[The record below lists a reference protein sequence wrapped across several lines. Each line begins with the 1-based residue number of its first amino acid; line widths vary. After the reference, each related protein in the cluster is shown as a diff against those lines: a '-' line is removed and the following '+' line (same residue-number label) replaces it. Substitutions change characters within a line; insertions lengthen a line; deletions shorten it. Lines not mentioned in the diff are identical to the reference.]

1 LVRAVACLTIL
12 NPINTTSEIHIK
24 SINTEPIVT
33 QPHQEIHLKVLRHL
47 ENDPEITQRALARE
61 LGISLGKANYCLKA
75 LIDKGLVKAGNFKN
89 SNNKSAY
96 LYLLTPKGIEE
107 KSRITIHFL
116 KRKIGEYENLRLE
129 INELQ
134 QEIQTNGA
142 NCKTEKSEKL
152 KR

>member
-1 LVRAVACLTIL
+1 MEKFGRAVACLIVL
-12 NPINTTSEIHIK
+12 DHSKTTSEIHIK

-47 ENDPEITQRALARE
+47 ENDPEITQRELAKK

-75 LIDKGLVKAGNFKN
+75 LIDKGLIKAGNFKN

-96 LYLLTPKGIEE
+96 IYLLTPRGIEE
-107 KSRITIHFL
+107 KSRITLHFL
-116 KRKIGEYENLRLE
+116 SRKIEEYEILRKE
-129 INELQ
+129 IDELQ
-134 QEIQTNGA
+134 REIHMETI
-142 NCKTEKSEKL
+142 K

>member
-1 LVRAVACLTIL
+1 MEKFGRAVACLIVL
-12 NPINTTSEIHIK
+12 DHSKTTSEIHIT

-47 ENDPEITQRALARE
+47 ENDPEITQRELAKK

-75 LIDKGLVKAGNFKN
+75 LIDKGLIKAGNFKN

-96 LYLLTPKGIEE
+96 IYLLTPKGIEE

-116 KRKIGEYENLRLE
+116 KRKIEEYEQLQVEIDQLRREAKHLG
-129 INELQ
+129 L
-134 QEIQTNGA
+134 
-142 NCKTEKSEKL
+142 
-152 KR
+152 

>member
-1 LVRAVACLTIL
+1 MEKFGRAVACLIVL
-12 NPINTTSEIHIK
+12 DHSKTTFEIHIK

-47 ENDPEITQRALARE
+47 ENDPEITQRELAKK

-75 LIDKGLVKAGNFKN
+75 LIDKGLIKAGNFKN

-96 LYLLTPKGIEE
+96 IYLLTPKGIEE

-116 KRKIGEYENLRLE
+116 KRKIEEYEQLQVEIDQLRREAKHLG
-129 INELQ
+129 LQ
-134 QEIQTNGA
+134 SNRGKNI
-142 NCKTEKSEKL
+142 
-152 KR
+152 

>member
-1 LVRAVACLTIL
+1 MEKFGRAVACLIVL
-12 NPINTTSEIHIK
+12 DHSKTTSEIHIK

-47 ENDPEITQRALARE
+47 ENDPEITQRELAKK

-75 LIDKGLVKAGNFKN
+75 LIDKGLIKAGNFKN

-96 LYLLTPKGIEE
+96 IYLLTPKGIEE

-116 KRKIGEYENLRLE
+116 KRKIEEYEQLQVEIDQLRREAKHLG
-129 INELQ
+129 LQ
-134 QEIQTNGA
+134 SNRGKNI
-142 NCKTEKSEKL
+142 
-152 KR
+152 